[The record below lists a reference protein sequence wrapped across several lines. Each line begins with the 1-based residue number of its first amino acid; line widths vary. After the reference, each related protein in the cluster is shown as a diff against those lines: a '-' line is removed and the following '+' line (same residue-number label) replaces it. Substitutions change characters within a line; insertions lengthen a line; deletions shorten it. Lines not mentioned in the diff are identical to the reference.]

1 MGPLLFNLALQTPL
15 EETTAAVL
23 DAHLVAVHDEVTLV
37 DMFNR
42 VEALYR
48 ALETHTR
55 LLSLRVLPSKY
66 AVYYPTA
73 TDAAALAQK
82 LSLVHEAEGIVVAG
96 SAISSPSFVQTLG
109 SKTARSVIRK
119 VEKLMELPLELQHK
133 HLLLQLSMV
142 PRLTYLLRT
151 GPLDPDAGSMD
162 ALVREAA
169 RVFQQAG
176 ADMVG
181 PFATRTAEMH
191 LGLPIPS
198 STLSEAA
205 RLSSAALTQAALRQP
220 PSIFRPFDGPHCAI
234 LRHTWVTLKTTAEDL
249 CSPETATLQAALQ
262 HGTLAQAQHSF
273 GHHEAAHL

>member
-1 MGPLLFNLALQTPL
+1 MGPWLFDPALQTPL
-15 EETTAAVL
+15 EEATAAVL
-23 DAHLVAVHDEVTLV
+23 DAHLVAVRDEVTLV
-37 DMFNR
+37 GMLNR

-48 ALETHTR
+48 ALETHTH

-66 AVYYPTA
+66 AVYHPTA
-73 TDAAALAQK
+73 TNAAALAQK
-82 LSLVHEAEGIVVAG
+82 PSLPHEAEGIVVAG
-96 SAISSPSFVQTLG
+96 SPIGSPSFVQTFS
-109 SKTARSVIRK
+109 SKTARLVIRK

-133 HLLLQLSMV
+133 HLLLRLSMV
-142 PRLTYLLRT
+142 PRLTYPLRT

-181 PFATRTAEMH
+181 SFATRTAEML

-205 RLSSAALTQAALRQP
+205 RLSSAALTQAALRP
-220 PSIFRPFDGPHCAI
+220 APSIFLPFGVPHCAI

-249 CSPETATLQAALQ
+249 CSPETATLQAALE
-262 HGTLAQAQHSF
+262 HGTLTQAQHSF